1 MADNNST
8 PEVIEKP
15 AEAVDKP
22 AEEKT
27 AEKTTEKV
35 ETPLSKMVNRY
46 SGNKDALKDKPEP
59 VKPVEL
65 KEEFIKDLSP
75 EQLKKYK
82 EMPLDENM
90 RIALIETANNMTRYN
105 RLQAERDVRIKELE
119 KQLPLAERTTKQQ
132 EFIDGL
138 KSDFKGTIEKYKDEF
153 GLPDLESI
161 IQKYNENAAMES
173 KMAQFQEKEL
183 IPKLE
188 KKYKLEEGTF
198 VYDPNEAYKPNTPSY
213 EYRVATE
220 KQEKVFIEEE
230 AKNISRIKDAE
241 KQIIE
246 ERTKQTVD
254 LFNELFPEQKVTA
267 DMTEEQKAQV
277 IEANQKSK
285 DEFANMLADIDNMF
299 VKMRETKSFSADV
312 NPIAI
317 TNIFKGVHFNKL
329 AKNMVDKAVAEV
341 HAEYKQKGMYL
352 PSNGKTPVTDVAAVN
367 GKAPIKSAYSEEKL
381 SISPLARQL
390 NRYNK

>member
-15 AEAVDKP
+15 VEEVKP
-22 AEEKT
+22 VE
-27 AEKTTEKV
+27 EKTTEKIQ
-35 ETPLSKMVNRY
+35 TPLSKMVGRY
-46 SGNKDALKDKPEP
+46 SGNNDALKDKPEP
-59 VKPVEL
+59 VKPTIPEL

-82 EMPLDENM
+82 EMPLDESM
-90 RIALIETANNMTRYN
+90 RISLIETANNMTRYN
-105 RLQAERDVRIKELE
+105 RLQAERDVKIKELE
-119 KQLPLAERTTKQQ
+119 KLIPSEERTNKQQ

-153 GLPDLESI
+153 GLPDLESV
-161 IQKYNENAAMES
+161 IQKHSETVAMES
-173 KMAQFQEKEL
+173 KMANFQEKEL
-183 IPKLE
+183 VPKLE

-230 AKNISRIKDAE
+230 TKSVSRVKDAE

-254 LFNELFPEQKVTA
+254 LYNQLFPEQEVKA
-267 DMTEEQKAQV
+267 DMTDEQKAQV
-277 IEANQKSK
+277 AEANQKNR

-299 VKMRETKSFSADV
+299 VKMKEAKSFSADV
-312 NPIAI
+312 NPLAI
-317 TNIFKGVHFNKL
+317 TNIFKGVHFDRLSKEL
-329 AKNMVDKAVAEV
+329 VDKAVAQV
-341 HAEYKQKGMYL
+341 HAEYKQKGMYI
-352 PSNGKTPVTDVAAVN
+352 PSNGKTPVTDVASVN
-367 GKAPIKSAYSEEKL
+367 GKAPIKNAYSEEKL

-390 NRYNK
+390 NRLKQ